1 MRRKIDKRRIKRAA
15 RDAHRI
21 IHADKRLRNPRR
33 KVART
38 VAFWSDEKANT
49 HKRTA
54 SRAASL
60 QEMERELRGA
70 KR

>member
-1 MRRKIDKRRIKRAA
+1 MPTGSFMPTKGSGIQDG
-15 RDAHRI
+15 
-21 IHADKRLRNPRR
+21 

-38 VAFWSDEKANT
+38 VAFWGDEKANT